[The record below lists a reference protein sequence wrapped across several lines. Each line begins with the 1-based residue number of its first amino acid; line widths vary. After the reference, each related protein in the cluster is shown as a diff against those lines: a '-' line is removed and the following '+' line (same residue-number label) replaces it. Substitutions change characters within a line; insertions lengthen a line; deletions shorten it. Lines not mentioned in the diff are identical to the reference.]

1 MSNFA
6 KNKRNK
12 TMSKPIFAILR
23 AAIALIIGILLA
35 LNPETATKIIV
46 VLIGV
51 LFLLIGIVSVIYNI
65 KAVRSIDQYS
75 ESQQT
80 QFPLTSVGCILFG
93 LVLSIMPSAF
103 ITISMFILGAF
114 LVLAGAFQI
123 VSFRL
128 CSKSVRTP
136 VLFYVIP
143 ALVMLAGIFIFINP
157 IESASLPMLVLGV
170 SFIAY
175 GIMETVLSVQTV
187 IANKRLKKAEA
198 EAEAQRQTYAAD
210 SETVQSAAASESRDT
225 ASES

>member
-1 MSNFA
+1 
-6 KNKRNK
+6 
-12 TMSKPIFAILR
+12 MSKPIFAILR

>member
-6 KNKRNK
+6 KNKRNM

-23 AAIALIIGILLA
+23 AAIALVIGFLLA

-65 KAVRSIDQYS
+65 KAVKSIDQYS
-75 ESQQT
+75 EGQQT

-93 LVLSIMPSAF
+93 LVLSLMPSAF
-103 ITISMFILGAF
+103 MTISMFILGAF

-123 VSFRL
+123 VNFRL
-128 CSKSVRTP
+128 CSKSVHTP
-136 VLFYVIP
+136 VLFYVIS

-187 IANKRLKKAEA
+187 IVNKRLKKAEA
-198 EAEAQRQTYAAD
+198 EAQRPTDIAD
-210 SETVQSAAASESRDT
+210 SETVQPAEASESQDT
-225 ASES
+225 ASEN

>member
-1 MSNFA
+1 
-6 KNKRNK
+6 
-12 TMSKPIFAILR
+12 MSKPIFAILR
-23 AAIALIIGILLA
+23 AAIALVIGFLLA

-65 KAVRSIDQYS
+65 KAVKSIDQYS
-75 ESQQT
+75 DGQQT

-93 LVLSIMPSAF
+93 LVLSLMPSAF
-103 ITISMFILGAF
+103 MTISMFILGAF

-136 VLFYVIP
+136 MLFYVIS

-175 GIMETVLSVQTV
+175 GIMEMVLSVQTV
-187 IANKRLKKAEA
+187 IVNKRLKKAEA
-198 EAEAQRQTYAAD
+198 EAETQQPTDIAD
-210 SETVQSAAASESRDT
+210 SETVQPTEALESQDT
-225 ASES
+225 ASEN